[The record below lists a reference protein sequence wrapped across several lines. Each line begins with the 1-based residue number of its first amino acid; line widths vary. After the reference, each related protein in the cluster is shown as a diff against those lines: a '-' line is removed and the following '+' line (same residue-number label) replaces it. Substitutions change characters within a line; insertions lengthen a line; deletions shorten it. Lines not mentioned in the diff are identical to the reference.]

1 MWMRAQSLSSP
12 ISGLVHDDGDRL
24 KPREIDEF
32 LRLLTNGEVG
42 ASGDQLRKTRSRIMS
57 GSKELENSYI
67 EITTSVSAANQYVST
82 HFTNYTGKALKR
94 ESSIR
99 IKPKK

>member
-1 MWMRAQSLSSP
+1 MATGDD
-12 ISGLVHDDGDRL
+12 GLVHDDGDRL

-42 ASGDQLRKTRSRIMS
+42 AKQDQLRKTRSRIMS

-82 HFTNYTGKALKR
+82 HFTNYTAKALKR

-99 IKPKK
+99 IKSKK